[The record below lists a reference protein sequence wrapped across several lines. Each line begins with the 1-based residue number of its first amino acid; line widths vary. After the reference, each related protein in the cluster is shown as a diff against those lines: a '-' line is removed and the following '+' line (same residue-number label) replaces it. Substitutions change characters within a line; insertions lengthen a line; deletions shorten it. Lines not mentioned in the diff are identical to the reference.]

1 MNIIICGAGRV
12 GFTIAKQLSEQGH
25 SITVIDPSSEDIQKI
40 DDALDVKAIVGKG
53 TYPSILEKANASE
66 TDMIIAVTR
75 NDEINM
81 VICQI
86 AFSIFKI
93 PKKIARIRSQDYLNP
108 KFTTVYNK
116 ENLPIDVIIS
126 PEIEIAKSI
135 QRKLEAPGAL
145 DSVPFAE
152 NKIRLLEILINEKC
166 NLINIKLNDLT
177 KKYPNLD
184 ANIIGIIRDEKF
196 IIPKKN
202 DDIKIND
209 KIYVL
214 INSSQMSDTLEAF
227 GHDEKI
233 SKKILIVGGGNI
245 GFNLAKNLEESLD
258 SVRVKIIE
266 KNKERSEYLASEL
279 NNTIVI
285 NGDALDEEVL
295 VEANLEEAETVLALT
310 NDDEDNLMVSV
321 LVEKFAKDEKDTNDK
336 RTMALIN
343 KPNYSLLQNSLKID
357 DLIDP
362 RLNTVSS
369 ILKHVHKGTIETA
382 YTIMNGEYEVIEA
395 EIIETSELINKELK
409 NANLPEEIRIGAILR
424 NKKVIIPRSNFVFQK
439 EDKIVFLA
447 KKDSISVVENIFRI
461 SSI

>member
-12 GFTIAKQLSEQGH
+12 GFTIARQLSEQGH
-25 SITVIDPSSEDIQKI
+25 SITVIDQSSDDIQKI
-40 DDALDVKAIVGKG
+40 DDALDVKAIVGKA
-53 TYPSILEKANASE
+53 TYPTILEKASASE
-66 TDMIIAVTR
+66 ADMIIAVTR

-86 AFSIFKI
+86 AFSIFNI

-108 KFTTVYNK
+108 KFSRVYNK

-145 DSVPFAE
+145 DSVPFTD
-152 NKIRLLEILINEKC
+152 NKIRLLEILINDNC
-166 NLINIKLNDLT
+166 NLINIQLKELT
-177 KKYPNLD
+177 KKYPNLE
-184 ANIIGIIRDEKF
+184 ANIIGIIRGEKF
-196 IIPKKN
+196 LIPKKN
-202 DDIKIND
+202 DDIQKND
-209 KIYVL
+209 KIYVI
-214 INSSQMSDTLEAF
+214 INSSQMAETLQAF
-227 GHDEKI
+227 GHTEKI

-245 GFNLAKNLEESLD
+245 GFNLAKNLEETLD
-258 SVRVKIIE
+258 SARVKIIE
-266 KNKERSEYLASEL
+266 KNKERAEFLANEL
-279 NNTIVI
+279 NNTIII

-295 VEANLEEAETVLALT
+295 IEANLEEAETVLALT

-321 LVEKFAKDEKDTNDK
+321 LVEKFAKDEKNIDDK

-362 RLNTVSS
+362 RMNTVSS
-369 ILKHVHKGTIETA
+369 ILKHIHKGTIETA
-382 YTIMNGEYEVIEA
+382 YTILNGEYEVIEA

-409 NANLPEEIRIGAILR
+409 NSNLPEDIRIGAVLR
-424 NKKVIIPRSNFVFQK
+424 DEKVIIPRSNFVFQK
-439 EDKIVFLA
+439 DDRVVFLV
-447 KKDSISVVENIFRI
+447 KRDSISIVENIFRI
-461 SSI
+461 SSV

>member
-25 SITVIDPSSEDIQKI
+25 SITVIDTSSEDIKKI
-40 DDALDVKAIVGKG
+40 DDALDVKAIVGKA
-53 TYPSILEKANASE
+53 TYPTILEKANASE

-81 VICQI
+81 LICQI
-86 AFSIFKI
+86 SFSIFNI

-145 DSVPFAE
+145 DSVPFAD
-152 NKIRLLEILINEKC
+152 NKIRLLEILINDGC
-166 NLINIKLNDLT
+166 SLIDIKLKDLT
-177 KKYPNLD
+177 KKYPNID
-184 ANIIGIIRDEKF
+184 ANVIGIIRDDKF
-196 IIPKKN
+196 LIPKKE
-202 DDIKIND
+202 DEIKKND
-209 KIYVL
+209 KIYVI
-214 INSSQMSDTLEAF
+214 INSSQTTETLEAF
-227 GHDEKI
+227 GHTEKV

-245 GFNLAKNLEESLD
+245 GFNLAKNIEETLD
-258 SVRVKIIE
+258 AARVKIVE
-266 KNKERSEYLASEL
+266 KDKERAEFLASEL

-285 NGDALDEEVL
+285 NGNGLDEEVL
-295 VEANLEEAETVLALT
+295 SEANLEEAETVLALT

-321 LVEKFAKDEKDTNDK
+321 LVEKFAKDEKEIEDK
-336 RTMALIN
+336 RTMALVN
-343 KPNYSLLQNSLKID
+343 KPNYSLLQDSLKID

-362 RLNTVSS
+362 RMNTVSS

-409 NANLPEEIRIGAILR
+409 NSNLPEEVRVGAVLR
-424 NKKVIIPRSNFVFQK
+424 GDKIIIPRSDFVFLK
-439 EDKIVFLA
+439 EDKVVFLA

>member
-1 MNIIICGAGRV
+1 M
-12 GFTIAKQLSEQGH
+12 
-25 SITVIDPSSEDIQKI
+25 
-40 DDALDVKAIVGKG
+40 DVKAIVGKA
-53 TYPSILEKANASE
+53 TFPSILEKANASE

-86 AFSIFKI
+86 AFSIFNI

-108 KFTTVYNK
+108 KFTRVYNK

-135 QRKLEAPGAL
+135 QRKLEAPGTL
-145 DSVPFAE
+145 DSVPFAD
-152 NKIRLLEILINEKC
+152 NKIRLLEILINDNC
-166 NLINIKLNDLT
+166 NLINIQLNELT
-177 KKYPNLD
+177 KKHPNLD
-184 ANIIGIIRDEKF
+184 ANIIGIIRDDKF
-196 IIPKKN
+196 LIPKKN
-202 DDIKIND
+202 DDIKKND
-209 KIYVL
+209 KIYVI
-214 INSSQMSDTLEAF
+214 INSSQMAETLEAF
-227 GHDEKI
+227 GHNEKI

-245 GFNLAKNLEESLD
+245 GFNLAKNLEETLD
-258 SVRVKIIE
+258 SARVKIVE
-266 KNKERSEYLASEL
+266 KDKDRAEFLANEL

-285 NGDALDEEVL
+285 NGNGLDEEVL
-295 VEANLEEAETVLALT
+295 MEANLEEAETVLALT

-321 LVEKFAKDEKDTNDK
+321 LVEKFAQDEKTIEDK

-362 RLNTVSS
+362 RMNTVSS
-369 ILKHVHKGTIETA
+369 ILKHIHKGTIETA

-409 NANLPEEIRIGAILR
+409 NSNLPEEIRIGAILR
-424 NKKVIIPRSNFVFQK
+424 EDKVIIPRSNFVFQK
-439 EDKIVFLA
+439 EDRVVFLA

>member
-12 GFTIAKQLSEQGH
+12 GFTIAKQLSDQGH

-53 TYPSILEKANASE
+53 SYPSILEKANAQE
-66 TDMIIAVTR
+66 ADMIIAVTR

-152 NKIRLLEILINEKC
+152 NKIRLLEILINENC
-166 NLINIKLNDLT
+166 NLINIKLSDLT
-177 KKYPNLD
+177 KKYPNLK
-184 ANIIGIIRDEKF
+184 ANVIGVIREDKF
-196 IIPKKN
+196 FIPKKTDEIN
-202 DDIKIND
+202 IND
-209 KIYVL
+209 KIYVI
-214 INSSQMSDTLEAF
+214 INSTQMSETLEAF
-227 GHDEKI
+227 GHTEKV

-245 GFNLAKNLEESLD
+245 GFNLAKNIEENLD
-258 SVRVKIIE
+258 AARVKIIE
-266 KNKERSEYLASEL
+266 KNKERAEFLASEL

-285 NGDALDEEVL
+285 NGNALDEEVL
-295 VEANLEEAETVLALT
+295 SEANLEEAETVLALT

-321 LVEKFAKDEKDTNDK
+321 LVEKFAKDEKEIDDK

-362 RLNTVSS
+362 RMNTVSS
-369 ILKHVHKGTIETA
+369 ILKHIHKGTIETA

-409 NANLPEEIRIGAILR
+409 NSNLPEEIRIGAVLR
-424 NKKVIIPRSNFVFQK
+424 DDKVIIPRSDFVFQK
-439 EDKIVFLA
+439 DDKVVFLA

>member
-25 SITVIDPSSEDIQKI
+25 SITVIDTSSEDIQKI
-40 DDALDVKAIVGKG
+40 DDALDVKAIVGKA
-53 TYPSILEKANASE
+53 TYPNILEKANAAE

-86 AFSIFKI
+86 AFSIFNI

-126 PEIEIAKSI
+126 PELEIAKSI

-152 NKIRLLEILINEKC
+152 NKIRLLEILINNGC
-166 NLINIKLNDLT
+166 SLINIKLKDLT
-177 KKYPNLD
+177 KKYPNLE
-184 ANIIGIIRDEKF
+184 ANVIGIIREDKF
-196 IIPKKN
+196 LIPKKE
-202 DDIKIND
+202 DEIKKSD
-209 KIYVL
+209 KIYVI
-214 INSSQMSDTLEAF
+214 INSSQTVETLEAF
-227 GHDEKI
+227 GHTEKV

-245 GFNLAKNLEESLD
+245 GFNLAKNIEETLD
-258 SVRVKIIE
+258 AARVKIVE
-266 KNKERSEYLASEL
+266 KNKERAEFLASEL

-285 NGDALDEEVL
+285 NGNGLDEEVL
-295 VEANLEEAETVLALT
+295 AEANLEEAETVLALT
-310 NDDEDNLMVSV
+310 NDDEDNLMVSI
-321 LVEKFAKDEKDTNDK
+321 LVEKFAKDEKEIEDK
-336 RTMALIN
+336 RTMALVN
-343 KPNYSLLQNSLKID
+343 KPNYSLLQDSLKID

-362 RLNTVSS
+362 RMNTVSS

-409 NANLPEEIRIGAILR
+409 NSNLPDEIRIGAVLR
-424 NKKVIIPRSNFVFQK
+424 GDKIIIPRSDFVFLK
-439 EDKIVFLA
+439 EDKVVFLA

>member
-25 SITVIDPSSEDIQKI
+25 SITVIDQSSEDIQKI
-40 DDALDVKAIVGKG
+40 DEALDVKAIVGKA
-53 TYPSILEKANASE
+53 TYPSILEKANATE

-86 AFSIFKI
+86 AFSIFNI

-108 KFTTVYNK
+108 KFTRVYNK

-145 DSVPFAE
+145 DSVPFAD
-152 NKIRLLEILINEKC
+152 NKIRLLEIFINDNC
-166 NLINIKLNDLT
+166 NLINIQLNELT
-177 KKYPNLD
+177 KKHPNLD
-184 ANIIGIIRDEKF
+184 ANIIGIIRDDKF
-196 IIPKKN
+196 LIPKKN
-202 DDIKIND
+202 DDIKKND
-209 KIYVL
+209 KIYVI
-214 INSSQMSDTLEAF
+214 INSSQMAETLEAF
-227 GHDEKI
+227 GHNEKI

-245 GFNLAKNLEESLD
+245 GFNLAKNLEETLD
-258 SVRVKIIE
+258 SARVKIVE
-266 KNKERSEYLASEL
+266 KDKDRAEFLANEL

-285 NGDALDEEVL
+285 NGNGLDEEVL
-295 VEANLEEAETVLALT
+295 MEANLEEAETVLALT

-321 LVEKFAKDEKDTNDK
+321 LVEKFAQDEKTIEDK

-362 RLNTVSS
+362 RMNTVSS
-369 ILKHVHKGTIETA
+369 ILKHIHKGTIETA

-409 NANLPEEIRIGAILR
+409 NSNLPDEIRIGAILR
-424 NKKVIIPRSNFVFQK
+424 GDEVIIPRSNFVFQK
-439 EDKIVFLA
+439 EDRVVFLA

>member
-25 SITVIDPSSEDIQKI
+25 SITVIDQSSEDIKKI
-40 DDALDVKAIVGKG
+40 DDALDVKAIVGKA
-53 TYPSILEKANASE
+53 TFPSILEKANASE
-66 TDMIIAVTR
+66 ADMIIAVTR

-86 AFSIFKI
+86 AFSIFNI
-93 PKKIARIRSQDYLNP
+93 QKKIARIRSQDYLNP
-108 KFTTVYNK
+108 KFTRVYNK

-145 DSVPFAE
+145 DSVPFAN
-152 NKIRLLEILINEKC
+152 NKIKLLEILINKNC
-166 NLINIKLNDLT
+166 NLINIKLNELT
-177 KKYPNLD
+177 KKHPNLD
-184 ANIIGIIRDEKF
+184 ANIIGIIRNDKF
-196 IIPKKN
+196 LIPKKN
-202 DDIKIND
+202 DEIKKND
-209 KIYVL
+209 KIYVI
-214 INSSQMSDTLEAF
+214 INSSQMAETLEAF
-227 GHDEKI
+227 GHNEKI

-245 GFNLAKNLEESLD
+245 GFNLAKNLEETLD
-258 SVRVKIIE
+258 SLRVKIVE
-266 KNKERSEYLASEL
+266 KNKDRAEFLANEL
-279 NNTIVI
+279 NNTIII

-295 VEANLEEAETVLALT
+295 IEANLEEAETVLALT

-321 LVEKFAKDEKDTNDK
+321 LVEKFAKDEKNIDDK

-362 RLNTVSS
+362 RMNTVSS

-382 YTIMNGEYEVIEA
+382 YTILDGEYEVIEA

-409 NANLPEEIRIGAILR
+409 NSNLPEEIRIGAILR
-424 NKKVIIPRSNFVFQK
+424 EDKVIIPRSNFVFQK
-439 EDKIVFLA
+439 DDIVVFLA